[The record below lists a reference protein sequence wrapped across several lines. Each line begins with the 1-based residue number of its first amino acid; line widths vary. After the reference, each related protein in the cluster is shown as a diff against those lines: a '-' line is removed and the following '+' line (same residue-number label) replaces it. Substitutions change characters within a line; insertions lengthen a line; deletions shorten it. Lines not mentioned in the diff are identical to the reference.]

1 MVVELFQNLGESG
14 SKFITFLKTILEN
27 AMQIIWTPAA
37 EGAATGGKFTDVGIL
52 IVTAMAVGIVFSV
65 IRYVVR
71 LVHLRG

>member
-1 MVVELFQNLGESG
+1 MVVQLFENLGESG
-14 SKFITFLKTILEN
+14 SKFVTFLKNILES
-27 AMQIIWTPAA
+27 AMSIIWTPATD
-37 EGAATGGKFTDVGIL
+37 GTGGTFTNVGIL

>member
-14 SKFITFLKTILEN
+14 TKFITFLKTILEQ
-27 AMQIIWTPAA
+27 AMTLVYTPGA
-37 EGAATGGKFTDVGIL
+37 EGAGGKFTDIGIL

>member
-1 MVVELFQNLGESG
+1 MVVQLFENLGESG
-14 SKFITFLKTILEN
+14 SKFVTFLKNILDS
-27 AMQIIWTPAA
+27 AMSIIWTPAA
-37 EGAATGGKFTDVGIL
+37 EGTGGTFTNVGIL

>member
-14 SKFITFLKTILEN
+14 SKFITFLKTILEM
-27 AMQIIWTPAA
+27 AMTLVYTPGSD
-37 EGAATGGKFTDVGIL
+37 GASGKFTDIGIL

>member
-1 MVVELFQNLGESG
+1 MVVQLFETLGESG
-14 SKFITFLKTILEN
+14 SKFIAFLKTVLET
-27 AMQIIWTPAA
+27 AMSLIWTPAT
-37 EGAATGGKFTDVGIL
+37 EGTGGTFTTVGIL

>member
-14 SKFITFLKTILEN
+14 SKFITFLKTILEQ
-27 AMQIIWTPAA
+27 AMTLVYTPGA
-37 EGAATGGKFTDVGIL
+37 EGAAGKFTDIGIL

>member
-1 MVVELFQNLGESG
+1 MVDGLFQHLGESG
-14 SKFITFLKTILEN
+14 TKFINFLKSLLEQ
-27 AMQIIWTPAA
+27 AMSMVWTPAA
-37 EGAATGGKFTDVGIL
+37 EGTGGDFTTVGKL

>member
-1 MVVELFQNLGESG
+1 MVVSLFENLGTSG
-14 SKFITFLKTILEN
+14 SKFISFLKSILES
-27 AMQIIWTPAA
+27 AMSIIWTPAT
-37 EGAATGGKFTDVGIL
+37 EGASGGTFTDVGIL

>member
-1 MVVELFQNLGESG
+1 MVQELFTNLGESG
-14 SKFITFLKTILEN
+14 SKFITFLKTLLEQ
-27 AMQIIWTPAA
+27 AMALVWTPAA
-37 EGAATGGKFTDVGIL
+37 EGTTGGSFTTVGIL

>member
-1 MVVELFQNLGESG
+1 MVVSLFEKLGESG
-14 SKFITFLKTILEN
+14 SKFIAFLKSILES
-27 AMQIIWTPAA
+27 AMSIIWAPAA
-37 EGAATGGKFTDVGIL
+37 EGGTGGTFTDVGIL

>member
-14 SKFITFLKTILEN
+14 SKFISFLKTLLEQ
-27 AMQIIWTPAA
+27 AMTLVWTPSA
-37 EGAATGGKFTDVGIL
+37 EGTGGSFTTVGIL

-65 IRYVVR
+65 IRYIVR